1 MRRWH
6 SPREQAVMFRRWR
19 AEMVDHGYDWR
30 SPPTDQNACHCARGI
45 GSMCKRAANSSGSF
59 IVRAARANTLR
70 AALRYEVKRTATRP
84 RHQILLFA
92 VGS

>member
-6 SPREQAVMFRRWR
+6 SPREQAVMFRRCR

-30 SPPTDQNACHCARGI
+30 SPPTDQNACHCARGRLARCA
-45 GSMCKRAANSSGSF
+45 SAQPTAHGSF

-70 AALRYEVKRTATRP
+70 AALRYEVNAD
-84 RHQILLFA
+84 
-92 VGS
+92 G